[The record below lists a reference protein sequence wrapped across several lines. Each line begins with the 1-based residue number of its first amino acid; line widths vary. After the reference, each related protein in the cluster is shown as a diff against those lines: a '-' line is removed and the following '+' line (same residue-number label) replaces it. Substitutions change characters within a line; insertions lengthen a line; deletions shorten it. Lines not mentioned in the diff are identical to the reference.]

1 MKDWSQTKQYP
12 KGHKI
17 LRWVMAI
24 IIRNTP
30 KRNKLLITNF
40 QKQSCMSSSE

>member
-1 MKDWSQTKQYP
+1 MKDWCQTKQYP

-17 LRWVMAI
+17 LRWVTAI
-24 IIRNTP
+24 IIHNTS

-40 QKQSCMSSSE
+40 QKQSCMSSCE